1 MNGSA
6 GDKRKHCSFCIC
18 KTEYSLRLHILFNR
32 KERERISD
40 VEKCRMR
47 SNGVLRKFSIFIYLQ
62 HKHTYESG
70 VVFILNF
77 WL

>member
-1 MNGSA
+1 MNESA
-6 GDKRKHCSFCIC
+6 GDKQKQCSFCIC
-18 KTEYSLRLHILFNR
+18 KTEYSLRLHMLFNR
-32 KERERISD
+32 IERERISD
-40 VEKCRMR
+40 VKKCRTR
-47 SNGVLRKFSIFIYLQ
+47 NNGVLQNFSIFIYLQ